1 MPWYSLTHGSCIL
14 SEEFF
19 ITTTPVWCW
28 NSADTRFYLWGPKNV
43 PCSPSTGRFGS
54 VTVCAKEKC
63 VRLFGFFLGRPPGKF
78 VVRRRVFYMSPRVLA
93 GTIYR
98 VLRRRMPR
106 LLLPVSHAADNRNT
120 ACAMACAKRI
130 CFFLVALLHT
140 CPFCRHPSGVEIEVV
155 RRYPS
160 LSAATGCRTWAEKY
174 YARPC
179 GPRGTTSP
187 SYGTTLYLYR
197 LTGACIS

>member
-1 MPWYSLTHGSCIL
+1 MPWYSLTHGSCTL

-28 NSADTRFYLWGPKNV
+28 NSLDTRFYLWGPKNV

-63 VRLFGFFLGRPPGKF
+63 VRLFGFFLGRPPGMF
-78 VVRRRVFYMSPRVLA
+78 LPRCEACISAAIVCALACSPSVVRRRVFYMSPRVLA

-140 CPFCRHPSGVEIEVV
+140 CPFCRHPSGVETVPNI
-155 RRYPS
+155 Y
-160 LSAATGCRTWAEKY
+160 
-174 YARPC
+174 
-179 GPRGTTSP
+179 
-187 SYGTTLYLYR
+187 LYL
-197 LTGACIS
+197 